1 MALKSNLY
9 GLKAQVIQFPG
20 VWLNSTL
27 ASSIRDFIDQNTYT
41 VIGTI
46 DYCIAKISNRS
57 AYPGGSNLYNGT
69 TFNAGVAVD
78 LDTAI
83 PGWQIQPINIFNIN
97 YTGTVPQEASEGLY
111 ANRSNLLQD
120 NYLNGTLM
128 IKISDYFFI
137 VLYNYSGDHTHFQF
151 NPYLYNRYTNTS
163 FEWGANIIKYE
174 GTTITEAKA
183 YYDPSNGMFYSTY
196 NLTNGSSDVKNKM
209 RVPNLGTARSI
220 PGLIDIFT
228 PDYNPEHTD
237 PYSPGGESGTG
248 GGTGTFDGT
257 STPIPIPGLPSL
269 SAVDT
274 GFITLFNP
282 SLAQLKNLASYM
294 WSGTFDLNTFKK
306 LFADPMD
313 CILGLSIVPVA
324 VPNGGNQSV
333 MVGNIS
339 TGVSMTLAGS
349 QYVVVNCGTI
359 NVNEYWGSYLDYAPY
374 SKASIYL
381 PYCGVHP
388 IDIDEIMDRSI
399 TVEYHVDI
407 LSGACVAF
415 IMCADSVLYS
425 FTGQC
430 ASSIPVSGNDFTQ
443 MINGIIT
450 ASTAIGSMV
459 ATGGATAPVAVPQ
472 LVSTAVNSMKPEVEK
487 SGSLSGTGGML
498 AIQTPY
504 LILTIPRQALPKDQN
519 TFTGYPS
526 FITSNL
532 GDLSGYTEV
541 EEIHLE
547 SIPATDGELSEILN
561 LLKSGVIL

>member
-1 MALKSNLY
+1 MSGSIYYKAYVGGWQQGKARLLIFPTDDVTIPNNHTNEDWRLSDAQLY
-9 GLKAQVIQFPG
+9 CPHFDNTWTIFAPTETTRNRL
-20 VWLNSTL
+20 
-27 ASSIRDFIDQNTYT
+27 IDW
-41 VIGTI
+41 GWW
-46 DYCIAKISNRS
+46 
-57 AYPGGSNLYNGT
+57 GGSVLNFYDYTEQDPLKLYVAPNKYILGYGSGT
-69 TFNAGVAVD
+69 NQVVMLYVSDVYYMHVKGSGASRSSTFPSLYVV
-78 LDTAI
+78 
-83 PGWQIQPINIFNIN
+83 
-97 YTGTVPQEASEGLY
+97 SE
-111 ANRSNLLQD
+111 
-120 NYLNGTLM
+120 
-128 IKISDYFFI
+128 
-137 VLYNYSGDHTHFQF
+137 SGDYPRKWHPGISLAAYNTTLKTYRAS
-151 NPYLYNRYTNTS
+151 NDATYLVKLGGG
-163 FEWGANIIKYE
+163 EYE
-174 GTTITEAKA
+174 DKWTDFWQGIEPVA
-183 YYDPSNGMFYSTY
+183 G
-196 NLTNGSSDVKNKM
+196 
-209 RVPNLGTARSI
+209 
-220 PGLIDIFT
+220 PG
-228 PDYNPEHTD
+228 D
-237 PYSPGGESGTG
+237 PYAPGGESGTG

-257 STPIPIPGLPSL
+257 STPIPIPSLPTL

-324 VPNGGNQSV
+324 VPNGGTQSV

-526 FITSNL
+526 FITSTL

>member
-1 MALKSNLY
+1 MSGSIYYKCYIGEWQQGNARLLILPTDDITIPDNHINENWRRADAQMYCPHFDNTWTIFAPTETTRNRLIDWGWWEGSVWDFYNYTEQNPLKLY
-9 GLKAQVIQFPG
+9 VAPNKYFIGYGSGANQVVMYYVG
-20 VWLNSTL
+20 
-27 ASSIRDFIDQNTYT
+27 NTYYGH
-41 VIGTI
+41 VRASG
-46 DYCIAKISNRS
+46 ASRS
-57 AYPGGSNLYNGT
+57 YTLPSTYVYIEGGSSTRRWHPAIDLGGYDT
-69 TFNAGVAVD
+69 TLHTFKAWNDAWYLQYSQQTGVYTDRWTEFWEGIDPVAG
-78 LDTAI
+78 
-83 PGWQIQPINIFNIN
+83 PG
-97 YTGTVPQEASEGLY
+97 
-111 ANRSNLLQD
+111 
-120 NYLNGTLM
+120 
-128 IKISDYFFI
+128 
-137 VLYNYSGDHTHFQF
+137 
-151 NPYLYNRYTNTS
+151 
-163 FEWGANIIKYE
+163 
-174 GTTITEAKA
+174 
-183 YYDPSNGMFYSTY
+183 
-196 NLTNGSSDVKNKM
+196 
-209 RVPNLGTARSI
+209 
-220 PGLIDIFT
+220 
-228 PDYNPEHTD
+228 D
-237 PYSPGGESGTG
+237 PYAPGGESGTG

-257 STPIPIPGLPSL
+257 STPIPIPSLPNL

-282 SLAQLKNLASYM
+282 SLSQLKNLASYM

-324 VPNGGNQSV
+324 VPNGGTQSV

-415 IMCADSVLYS
+415 IMCGDSVLYS

-430 ASSIPVSGNDFTQ
+430 ASSIPVSGNDFIQ

-526 FITSNL
+526 FITSTL

>member
-1 MALKSNLY
+1 MATRIKLFPVKDITTNTDYIFRIPVFEITETITDRNIYGDVAHLLAQHPTFPPEASWFTNVWESSFYNELGFPAGTWFYWNDFDNHTWQFADGTTGVVEVYGSGNLSGLRVAYNGQNITLVQSENANIYPITSMMYCDGTETSYARIY
-9 GLKAQVIQFPG
+9 GKAGEHPVLTFYY
-20 VWLNSTL
+20 
-27 ASSIRDFIDQNTYT
+27 NTTYHVDSLPVT
-41 VIGTI
+41 
-46 DYCIAKISNRS
+46 RS
-57 AYPGGSNLYNGT
+57 ASEKEIAFWTGK
-69 TFNAGVAVD
+69 TFN
-78 LDTAI
+78 
-83 PGWQIQPINIFNIN
+83 
-97 YTGTVPQEASEGLY
+97 
-111 ANRSNLLQD
+111 
-120 NYLNGTLM
+120 
-128 IKISDYFFI
+128 
-137 VLYNYSGDHTHFQF
+137 
-151 NPYLYNRYTNTS
+151 
-163 FEWGANIIKYE
+163 
-174 GTTITEAKA
+174 
-183 YYDPSNGMFYSTY
+183 PSS
-196 NLTNGSSDVKNKM
+196 
-209 RVPNLGTARSI
+209 
-220 PGLIDIFT
+220 
-228 PDYNPEHTD
+228 D
-237 PYSPGGESGTG
+237 PYSQGGESEPG

-282 SLAQLKNLASYM
+282 SLLQLKNLASYM

-324 VPNGGNQSV
+324 VPNGGTQSV

-349 QYVVVNCGTI
+349 QYVTVNCGTI

-388 IDIDEIMDRSI
+388 IDIDEIMDRTI

-526 FITSNL
+526 FITSTL

-547 SIPATDGELSEILN
+547 SVPATDGELSEILN